1 MKPSMPELL
10 LNPSS
15 LVFLSGALMMALV
28 LAYLVS
34 RGRVAIQSPSH
45 RWLLGY
51 LIFSAGHQLANFF
64 SRALAQEWS
73 VGFIIAGP
81 ALVSLGCVCLSGFAY
96 SYPSLPAGWRR
107 ERMVALA
114 VCGVVAAVYIV
125 ISIWRWRLL
134 LVGRTVEWLP
144 TWANWPLP
152 ILFGWIFAV
161 FCRQCARQE
170 QPGGGG
176 SPWRRLFLNRAPRA
190 RAPRAFAV
198 FILGPIL
205 LGILA
210 GWAGVFAA
218 YGGTKDWIM
227 ALSTLVFLP
236 LFLLAYLRALPE
248 LTSLSFKLSL
258 ATLSILLT
266 CLNYQ
271 AWVAGGE
278 HLRMLHGYSQADVG
292 QRYPFVQPHQSYR
305 FEPNAVGG
313 LDVAWAPYEFDWE
326 LGEYAGEGVEITR
339 LELPFSFPF
348 LGGNWREC
356 WARAEGVVW
365 FDRMVKLQN
374 FRAGYGMVPAIFAGF
389 GNIDPSKLNEGRG
402 MFFKTATT
410 QVTVTWMTVDRRG
423 WETLGRSIQLV
434 LHASGEFQLNVGEAP
449 SRPARFSDV
458 APDSLWLVG
467 AVSGRPGLRPAQA
480 PIGTDR
486 WGGRISSGPG
496 GVVHD
501 IHIAVRREMH
511 SLARPLSVFIV
522 GCVLLAMVL
531 FPRFYGDIVVLPVN
545 ALVST
550 VRAVNSGNKT
560 VLAPVFAQDEIGF
573 LSDNFNQ
580 MVQSLRRSSKELEA
594 SRRHLEDEVRL
605 RTADLEVA
613 RDAAIGA
620 NRAKSLFLANIS
632 HELRTPLNSV
642 IGFSNILA
650 LSPNLTA
657 EQKDY
662 ARLVLA
668 GGRQLLGLINDVL
681 EITKIE
687 AGKTEVRN
695 VPCALGSLLAE
706 AVAKF
711 EEVAQERGLRLS
723 LEKSDLLPEL
733 IQTDEQKLSQVLTN
747 LLSNALKFT
756 RKGGVTLRVGIDR
769 QAGPGVGEDQI
780 KLLFEVEDSGLG
792 IAKEELPML
801 FNPFTQTKA
810 GRESLQGTGL
820 GLAIC
825 KQFVRLLGGSI
836 EVDSVEGQGTR
847 FRFSILATRLD
858 ARLDEP
864 RPAAAPRVELAPGQC
879 PPRVLIAEDDAPSR
893 RLLNQIMIGLGF
905 ETCSAVDGR
914 TAVDTALT
922 WRPGLILMDIRM
934 PGMDG
939 LEATRILREEHGLDP
954 SKLVVIAMTAEVFQE
969 ERDRI
974 LSAGCVEVI
983 RKPYSIQELVS
994 ALSRHLGL
1002 RFIPA
1007 KDAAADP
1014 SGRAGAAKSRP
1025 A

>member
-1 MKPSMPELL
+1 MPELL

-15 LVFLSGALMMALV
+15 LVFLSGALMLALV
-28 LAYLVS
+28 LVYLAT

-51 LIFSAGHQLANFF
+51 LVFTMAHQVANFF
-64 SRALAQEWS
+64 SRALTQEWS
-73 VGFIIAGP
+73 VMFIIAGP
-81 ALVSLGCVCLSGFAY
+81 WIISLGCVCLSGFAY

-107 ERMVALA
+107 ERLVTLA
-114 VCGVVAAVYIV
+114 VCWGVAAVYTV
-125 ISIWRWRLL
+125 ISIWRWRQLL
-134 LVGRTVEWLP
+134 IERTVEWLP

-152 ILFGWIFAV
+152 ILFMWIFAV
-161 FCRQCARQE
+161 FCRQCARQD

-176 SPWRRLFLNRAPRA
+176 TAWRRLFLNRAPSA
-190 RAPRAFAV
+190 GVPRAFAV

-205 LGILA
+205 LSILA
-210 GWAGVFAA
+210 GWVGAFKT
-218 YGGTKDWIM
+218 YSGTKDWIM

-258 ATLSILLT
+258 ATLAILLA

-271 AWVAGGE
+271 AWVAGSE
-278 HLRMLHGYSQADVG
+278 HLRMLHGYSQGDVG
-292 QRYPFVQPHQSYR
+292 QRYPFLQPHQSCR

-313 LDVAWAPYEFDWE
+313 LDVAWVPYEFDWE
-326 LGEYAGEGVEITR
+326 LGEYVGEGVDVTR
-339 LELPFSFPF
+339 RDLPFSFPF
-348 LGGNWREC
+348 LGGNWREF

-365 FDRMVKLQN
+365 FERMVKLQN
-374 FRAGYGMVPAIFAGF
+374 FRSGYGMVPAIFAGF
-389 GNIDPSKLNEGRG
+389 GNIDASKLNEGRG
-402 MFFKTATT
+402 MFFKTATN
-410 QVTVTWMTVDRRG
+410 QVTVTWVTMDRRG

-434 LHASGEFQLNVGEAP
+434 LHSSGEFQLNVDEAP
-449 SRPARFSDV
+449 SRPLRFSEL

-467 AVSGRPGLRPAQA
+467 AVSGRPGLHPAHA

-486 WGGRISSGPG
+486 WSGRISSGPG

-501 IHIAVRREMH
+501 IFIAVRREMD
-511 SLARPLSVFIV
+511 SLALPLSYFIF
-522 GCVLLAMVL
+522 GSVLLALVL

-560 VLAPVFAQDEIGF
+560 ALAPVFAQDEIGF
-573 LSDNFNQ
+573 LSENFNQ
-580 MVQSLRRSSKELEA
+580 MVESLRRSSKELEA
-594 SRRHLEDEVRL
+594 SRSHLEDEVRL

-650 LSPNLTA
+650 SSPNLTA

-662 ARLVLA
+662 AGLVLA

-687 AGKTEVRN
+687 AGKTEVRS

-706 AVAKF
+706 TVAKF
-711 EEVAQERGLRLS
+711 EEVAHGRGLLLS
-723 LEKSDLLPEL
+723 LEKSDMLPEL
-733 IQTDEQKLSQVLTN
+733 IETDEQKLSQILTN

-756 RKGGVTLRVGIDR
+756 RKGGVTLRVGIGSQDD
-769 QAGPGVGEDQI
+769 PGVAEGQI

-825 KQFVRLLGGSI
+825 KQFVRLLGGTI
-836 EVDSVEGQGTR
+836 EVDSVEGRGSR
-847 FRFSILATRLD
+847 FRFSIVATRLD

-864 RPAAAPRVELAPGQC
+864 RPAAAPRVELAPGQN

-893 RLLNQIMIGLGF
+893 RLLNQVMLGLGF

-914 TAVDTALT
+914 TAVETALS
-922 WRPGLILMDIRM
+922 WHPGLILMDIRM

-939 LEATRILREEHGLDP
+939 LEATRILRVEHGLDP

-983 RKPYSIQELVS
+983 RKPYSTQELVA

-1007 KDAAADP
+1007 KEGAAER
-1014 SGRAGAAKSRP
+1014 SRRAGEAKSSP